1 MYENLISIRVL
12 PLYIQHIVAN
22 LWFMLSPIIL
32 LIIVLFCLMIFGG
45 QEIKTQIETNNNRTF
60 STNGNSNN
68 RGINNGLTKRE
79 SNETNSDNSSSS
91 AEKQLIFDQLHA
103 EQREVE
109 RRQMMLNRNSEES
122 MDNVTTVTT
131 TATSSSESRETN
143 ILSTITKIYERL
155 SDFELILNH
164 RQTKIREQE
173 EEQKKIRHALNKQI
187 NSYNGWLT
195 RLTFGLI
202 DMCEETMNDKNDLIV
217 KVISGCPVDVLA
229 VHNVSLNKTRFSAD
243 KRSIDSVDLFR
254 PIVKLRG
261 QYMVLCVTNVQSNGK
276 KITASGLCIDPNLNF
291 KLDGYRDDA
300 GVALYRSGDLRLLAL
315 HGRLYGNDETPAV
328 FATVYRLSGDSSAS
342 SLSKDDTTLHD
353 IRVIFNSLF
362 DDCEKNGH
370 YVSPNN
376 NGNINNSNQRIRMK
390 REHITGYQENH
401 EDHEHIA
408 LNFNLNAASI
418 PTLSFN
424 LFNSNDDENTNNE
437 QNDQTLSETER
448 IKRLPAST
456 DLIVDRPE
464 VQIYLL
470 GEFGPITC
478 KDFRR
483 FTANGNDN
491 DDKSMIDERRRLH
504 DEFEHAIA
512 GPIITSMHEDKFR
525 HSVHAVCSKALTIV
539 DFQST
544 QMYHTNSMLTRATF
558 VKRYD
563 IGRRLPREEIDVV
576 NVRRHGVTS
585 NSIHGRNLD

>member
-1 MYENLISIRVL
+1 
-12 PLYIQHIVAN
+12 
-22 LWFMLSPIIL
+22 
-32 LIIVLFCLMIFGG
+32 MIFGG
-45 QEIKTQIETNNNRTF
+45 QEIKTQLKTNNNRTYNI
-60 STNGNSNN
+60 NGNSNN

-79 SNETNSDNSSSS
+79 NNETNRESNSSSITS

-109 RRQMMLNRNSEES
+109 RRQMMLNRNSQEP
-122 MDNVTTVTT
+122 MDDVTTVTT
-131 TATSSSESRETN
+131 AAAATLSSASRETN

-155 SDFELILNH
+155 SDFELILNQ

-173 EEQKKIRHALNKQI
+173 EEQRKIRHALNEQI
-187 NSYNGWLT
+187 NSYNSWQT
-195 RLTFGLI
+195 RLTFGSI

-217 KVISGCPVDVLA
+217 KVINGCPVDVLA

-261 QYMVLCVTNVQSNGK
+261 QYMVLCVTKVQSNGK

-291 KLDGYRDDA
+291 KLDSHRDDA

-315 HGRLYGNDETPAV
+315 HGRLYGNDETPTV

-342 SLSKDDTTLHD
+342 FSKDDSTLHD
-353 IRVIFNSLF
+353 TRVIFNSLF
-362 DDCEKNGH
+362 DDCETNGR

-376 NGNINNSNQRIRMK
+376 NGDINKSNKSNQRIRTK

-401 EDHEHIA
+401 DDHEHIA
-408 LNFNLNAASI
+408 VNFNLNAASI
-418 PTLSFN
+418 PTLSFD
-424 LFNSNDDENTNNE
+424 LLNSNDGENGENGENTNNE
-437 QNDQTLSETER
+437 HNDRTMAESER

-483 FTANGNDN
+483 FTTNDDDN
-491 DDKSMIDERRRLH
+491 DDKSMIDERRRLY

-525 HSVHAVCSKALTIV
+525 HSVHAVCSKALAIV

-563 IGRRLPREEIDVV
+563 IGRRLPVVSRGEIDVV
-576 NVRRHGVTS
+576 NIRRHGVTS